1 MLVGVYMSDF
11 ILTNID
17 ADMAAASSFNI
28 FSIVSNSI
36 IALMRKGRLE
46 NLPGSCFSFSEL
58 MRDNEET
65 LMQN

>member
-28 FSIVSNSI
+28 FSS
-36 IALMRKGRLE
+36 LK
-46 NLPGSCFSFSEL
+46 P
-58 MRDNEET
+58 
-65 LMQN
+65 